1 MTRLFSLNTARLAT
15 VVLCL
20 VCFVTVVPLMAQE
33 TGQIEPSGTPAMQPM
48 PSSNI
53 DFVRQRIRSLEDTA
67 LEAVAPL
74 PEGETKELNAIV
86 MYTHGK
92 VQWRSGPDASWQGA
106 AVDHEMKAGAM
117 IRTGLKSALTLR
129 VGLNATI
136 LIDSN
141 SRVTL
146 PNLLHNGDTLET
158 AVKVTRG
165 QADIKVN
172 RVGLTNDFSVVTP
185 TGALA
190 VKGTGFGIRSDAY
203 GTSIIGS
210 RENMMNAIEV
220 HYYATK
226 LAYYLSGGAISST
239 NQANPTLAALLET
252 APPPST
258 NKAEEQDAADAD
270 TAAGEA
276 LSTTNPISQTIRID
290 LAIQQQDRNEE
301 ITGYIEE
308 QFLED
313 LQALADAASQE
324 EVEEIIEEL
333 EEEIEEDIEFEDD
346 NTDDEDVYL
355 DVWQLPGFGEF
366 NDIPDMY
373 KGEVAAAIYFDLVTD
388 STHENVPYPGS
399 YLIPNLFEQKLL
411 ERLDYYDPTAINGT
425 MDLIIAF
432 GDNHGEE
439 DASPE
444 DLRLILTIVDT
455 FCRSTFAGD
464 DIKIQICR
472 ECYSQAMYE
481 AFFDG
486 PLEPNSYF
494 DYLMQNYGDGQ
505 DGGGGEITP

>member
-136 LIDSN
+136 LVDSN

-239 NQANPTLAALLET
+239 DQANPTLAALLET

-290 LAIQQQDRNEE
+290 LAIQQEDRNDE
-301 ITGYIEE
+301 ITSYIEE

-313 LQALADAASQE
+313 LQALADATTQE
-324 EVEEIIEEL
+324 EIEEIVEEL
-333 EEEIEEDIEFEDD
+333 EEEIEEDIEFEED

-373 KGEVAAAIYFDLVTD
+373 KGEIAAAIYFDLVTEQT
-388 STHENVPYPGS
+388 SEVPYPGS
-399 YLIPNLFEQKLL
+399 REIPYLFENKLM
-411 ERLDYYDPTAINGT
+411 ERLDYYDPNAITGT
-425 MDLIIAF
+425 MDLIVAF
-432 GDNHGEE
+432 GDNHGEG
-439 DASPE
+439 DATPE
-444 DLRLILTIVDT
+444 DLRVVLTIVDT

-494 DYLMQNYGDGQ
+494 EYLMENYDHGDQ
-505 DGGGGEITP
+505 GGGGEIGP